1 MYFKFSEQQDWGKRS
16 GEGRRRIVRGCP
28 SFTLILQG
36 IYCDFMKWRGEKPRA
51 LKIRNKAA
59 VGGLCLLGKA
69 VQVI

>member
-1 MYFKFSEQQDWGKRS
+1 MLRS
-16 GEGRRRIVRGCP
+16 IS

-36 IYCDFMKWRGEKPRA
+36 IYCDFMKWRGEKLRA

-59 VGGLCLLGKA
+59 VGGLSLLGKA